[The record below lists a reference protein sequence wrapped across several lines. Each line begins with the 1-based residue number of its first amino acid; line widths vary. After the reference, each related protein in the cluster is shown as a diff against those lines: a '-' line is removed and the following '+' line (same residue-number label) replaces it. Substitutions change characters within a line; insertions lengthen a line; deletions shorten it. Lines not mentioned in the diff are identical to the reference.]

1 MSLFKSK
8 DDAACEKLFVKIMA
22 RIEKLELA
30 VSDSISDQKA
40 IHNQIE
46 TLQQTLILIKEMLSD
61 LSDDMCLPKTRWS
74 TAKNRTMCHTATPER
89 GKRYYPRG

>member
-40 IHNQIE
+40 IQNQIE
-46 TLQQTLILIKEMLSD
+46 TPAANSYSD
-61 LSDDMCLPKTRWS
+61 
-74 TAKNRTMCHTATPER
+74 
-89 GKRYYPRG
+89 